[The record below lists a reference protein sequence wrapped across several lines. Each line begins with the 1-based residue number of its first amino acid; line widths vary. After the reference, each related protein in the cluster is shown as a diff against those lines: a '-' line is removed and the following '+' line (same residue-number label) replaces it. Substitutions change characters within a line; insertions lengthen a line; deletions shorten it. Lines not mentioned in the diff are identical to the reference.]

1 MLELLQAIGFSAPA
15 GLNAYLTLLMVGL
28 AGRFGLVDLTGTWG
42 DRLTNPYVLG
52 ALVLLTVW
60 EIAVDKIP
68 GADNLNDIVGTVVR
82 PLSGAVLMLV
92 TPNPLAEDQPVA
104 AITLG
109 AGLAGLIHVLKSLVR
124 PLVTVS
130 TAGFGTPIV
139 SVAEDTA
146 AAGTVLTA
154 LIAPAL
160 ILVLL
165 LGAAFLFWWAF
176 TRWRRR
182 RSARGYSGS
191 DFD

>member
-1 MLELLQAIGFSAPA
+1 MLEVLQAAGFSAPA
-15 GLNAYLTLLMVGL
+15 GLNAYLTLLLVGL
-28 AGRFGLVDLTGTWG
+28 AGRFDLVDLTGTWG
-42 DRLTNPYVLG
+42 ERLTNPYVLG

-68 GADNLNDIVGTVVR
+68 GADHVNDVIGTIVR

-92 TPNPLAEDQPVA
+92 TPNPLAEEQPVA

-109 AGLAGLIHVLKSLVR
+109 AGLAGMLHLLKSLLR

-130 TAGFGTPIV
+130 TAGFGTPVV
-139 SVAEDTA
+139 SAVEDTVA
-146 AAGTVLTA
+146 VGTVLTA

-165 LGAAFLFWWAF
+165 IAVAGLFWWAI
-176 TRWRRR
+176 TKWRRR
-182 RSARGYSGS
+182 RSVRGYSAS

>member
-15 GLNAYLTLLMVGL
+15 GLNAYLTLLLVGL

-52 ALVLLTVW
+52 ALVLLTAW

-92 TPNPLAEDQPVA
+92 TPNPLAEEQPVA

-109 AGLAGLIHVLKSLVR
+109 AGLAGLVHVLKSVVR
-124 PLVTVS
+124 PFVTVS
-130 TAGFGTPIV
+130 TAGFGTPVV
-139 SVAEDTA
+139 SAAEDTA
-146 AAGTVLTA
+146 AVGTVLIA
-154 LIAPAL
+154 LVVPAL

-165 LGAAFLFWWAF
+165 IGVAAFSWWVF
-176 TRWRRR
+176 VRWRRR
-182 RSARGYSGS
+182 RSARGFSGS

>member
-15 GLNAYLTLLMVGL
+15 GLNAYLTLLLVGL

-42 DRLTNPYVLG
+42 DRLTNPWVLG
-52 ALVLLTVW
+52 ALVLLTAW

-68 GADNLNDIVGTVVR
+68 GADNLNDVVGTVVR

-92 TPNPLAEDQPVA
+92 TPNPLAEEQPVA

-109 AGLAGLIHVLKSLVR
+109 AGLAGLVHLLKAAAR
-124 PLVTVS
+124 PFVTVS
-130 TAGFGTPIV
+130 TAGFGTPVV

-146 AAGTVLTA
+146 AVGTVLTA

-165 LGAAFLFWWAF
+165 IVVAAFSWWVFA
-176 TRWRRR
+176 RLRRR
-182 RSARGYSGS
+182 RSARGYPGS